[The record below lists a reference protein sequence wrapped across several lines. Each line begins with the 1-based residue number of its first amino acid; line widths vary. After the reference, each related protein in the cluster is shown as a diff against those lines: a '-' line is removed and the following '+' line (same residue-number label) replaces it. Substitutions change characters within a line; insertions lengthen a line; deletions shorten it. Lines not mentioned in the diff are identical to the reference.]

1 MNQREP
7 ELAVVEEV
15 LRAADSSLRL
25 RDFAN
30 TATMAMFWLML
41 VVFVCFSVGF
51 GQELSCS
58 TVKSAWRSK
67 RLTESE
73 VPPSA
78 VDGKHL
84 LVPYQQSSAS

>member
-1 MNQREP
+1 
-7 ELAVVEEV
+7 
-15 LRAADSSLRL
+15 
-25 RDFAN
+25 
-30 TATMAMFWLML
+30 MAMIWLIV
-41 VVFVCFSVGF
+41 VVFVCFSVGS

-58 TVKSAWRSK
+58 TVKNAWRSK

-84 LVPYQQSSAS
+84 LVPYQQSAS